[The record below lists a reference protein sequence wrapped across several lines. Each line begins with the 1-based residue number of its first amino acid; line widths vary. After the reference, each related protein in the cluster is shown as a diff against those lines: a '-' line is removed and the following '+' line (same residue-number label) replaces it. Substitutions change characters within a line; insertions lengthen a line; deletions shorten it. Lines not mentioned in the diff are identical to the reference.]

1 MKIILDRKGL
11 SNIEQ
16 LVRIAMFLSAYYP
29 SKYQKNSFRLTTRP
43 QATEFLIS
51 KIVQLAGANVLGEAR

>member
-16 LVRIAMFLSAYYP
+16 LVRIVMFLSGFYP

-43 QATEFLIS
+43 QVTEFLIS
-51 KIVQLAGANVLGEAR
+51 KILQLARANVLGKAR